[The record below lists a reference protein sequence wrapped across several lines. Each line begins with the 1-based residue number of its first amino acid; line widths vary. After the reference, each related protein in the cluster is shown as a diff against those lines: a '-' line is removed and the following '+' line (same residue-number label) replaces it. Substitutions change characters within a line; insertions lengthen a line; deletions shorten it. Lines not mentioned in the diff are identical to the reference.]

1 MKQMNYEFEQTNLS
15 RCLLAGVLAG
25 ILTVV
30 INIMQIFFFG
40 ISAVESSYSLII
52 NPFSVFLG
60 GIIPTFLGALFYSF
74 FSSMKNRNIIYIV
87 IFGFLTFISAKMS
100 YHLHLKN
107 QSLEISF
114 HQIFVSMILV
124 AGLSTT
130 FIIPFIVNDKKL
142 QQILF

>member
-15 RCLLAGVLAG
+15 RCLLAGILAG
-25 ILTVV
+25 VMIVV

-52 NPFSVFLG
+52 NPFTVFLG

-74 FSSMKNRNIIYIV
+74 FSRIKNGNIIYII
-87 IFGFLTFISAKMS
+87 IFGFLTFILAKMS

-107 QSLEISF
+107 QSLEIAF
-114 HQIFVSMILV
+114 HQIFVSMIV
-124 AGLSTT
+124 VVGSFTT
-130 FIIPFIVNDKKL
+130 FIIPFIINNKKL
-142 QQILF
+142 QQVLF